1 MTRVAVAVVHYHAEA
16 LLEECLARL
25 GASSLTDFR
34 AVVVDNGSS
43 ASVGGYL
50 SDPRIELVT
59 APHNLGFAAGVN
71 RALEELPPDAPYLL
85 LLNPD
90 VQLETDTIET
100 LVAALET
107 EPGVGAASCALRLLD
122 GNLDPACRR
131 AEPTAFS
138 ALAKQLGLHRLM
150 PSSPLFGRYNLVG
163 VDAGEPHD
171 IDSGTG
177 ALLLIRRDALDQAGG
192 RLDERFFL
200 YGEDLDLCRRLREA
214 GHRIRFYPQASA
226 LHAEGLRQDPPGQ
239 RHQPLLPRDV
249 GLLSQV
255 GPVPGKSS
263 DSRRSRGGVAGPRRP
278 GDPAQRHSSAL
289 RVPDRFVKLVLDG
302 RPAFG
307 GIHRVVRGL
316 VDGLRT
322 GFEPWDLEMIGDN
335 GGNPVTLD
343 HRLTPLRRVLRPLLG
358 NARRVVADQIGLR
371 MAARRAAPDL
381 VHSPHG
387 VVPLA
392 SAAAVDRQSV
402 GSQPDQS
409 RVRLRPA
416 ADAPVPLVVLPP
428 GGRSMRITSSFRP
441 TRSATT

>member
-43 ASVGGYL
+43 ASLTALLG
-50 SDPRIELVT
+50 DPRIRLVT

-71 RALEELPPDAPYLL
+71 RALAELPPDAPFLL

-90 VQLETDTIET
+90 VQLETGAIET

-122 GNLDPACRR
+122 GSLDPACRR

-138 ALAKQLGLHRLM
+138 ALAKQLGLHSLI

-177 ALLLIRRDALDQAGG
+177 ALLLIRRDALNEAGG

-214 GHRIRFYPQASA
+214 GHRIRYFPQASA
-226 LHAEGLRQDPPGQ
+226 LHVKGSGRIRPVSVTSHFYRAMWTYYRKWGRSRNNPLVLGGLCA
-239 RHQPLLPRDV
+239 
-249 GLLSQV
+249 GLLILAGQEILRN
-255 GPVPGKSS
+255 GI
-263 DSRRSRGGVAGPRRP
+263 RRHLES
-278 GDPAQRHSSAL
+278 
-289 RVPDRFVKLVLDG
+289 
-302 RPAFG
+302 
-307 GIHRVVRGL
+307 
-316 VDGLRT
+316 RT
-322 GFEPWDLEMIGDN
+322 G
-335 GGNPVTLD
+335 
-343 HRLTPLRRVLRPLLG
+343 
-358 NARRVVADQIGLR
+358 
-371 MAARRAAPDL
+371 
-381 VHSPHG
+381 S
-387 VVPLA
+387 
-392 SAAAVDRQSV
+392 
-402 GSQPDQS
+402 
-409 RVRLRPA
+409 
-416 ADAPVPLVVLPP
+416 
-428 GGRSMRITSSFRP
+428 
-441 TRSATT
+441 